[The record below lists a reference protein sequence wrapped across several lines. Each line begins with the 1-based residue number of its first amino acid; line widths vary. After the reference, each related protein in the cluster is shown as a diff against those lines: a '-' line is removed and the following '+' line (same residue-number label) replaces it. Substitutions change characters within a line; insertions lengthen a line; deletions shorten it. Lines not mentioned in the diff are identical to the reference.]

1 MHGYSSLGLRKKKLA
16 PTNNLIYAQGYSVRS
31 RIMTPMTSQASRD
44 ALQLVCSPKPELVKE
59 EELLDEDFAARCAS
73 LPSFNES
80 FQVNMTSGLYHLSTK
95 NNTITTPFQHH

>member
-1 MHGYSSLGLRKKKLA
+1 
-16 PTNNLIYAQGYSVRS
+16 
-31 RIMTPMTSQASRD
+31 MTSQASRD

-80 FQVNMTSGLYHLSTK
+80 FQVNMTSGLYH
-95 NNTITTPFQHH
+95 